1 MTLTS
6 FAMEYPKL
14 EIPHVGILCLVN
26 ERTNPKIDA

>member
-1 MTLTS
+1 MALTS

-26 ERTNPKIDA
+26 ELANPRIDA